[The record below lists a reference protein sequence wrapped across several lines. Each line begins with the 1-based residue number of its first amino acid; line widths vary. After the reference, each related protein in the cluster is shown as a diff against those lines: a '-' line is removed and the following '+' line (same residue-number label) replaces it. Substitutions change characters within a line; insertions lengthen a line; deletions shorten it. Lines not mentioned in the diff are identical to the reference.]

1 MTRVRA
7 PRCCLATVACALGV
21 TVLLA
26 SPGGAGGTANANGSS
41 SGTTGSGHTTT
52 TTHATHPAHPKLDQ
66 VGHVSFWECPAK
78 TTEMLVAVNT
88 LTLHRGATL
97 NVSFT
102 VRNVGTA
109 SCNYTAPYASVAPG
123 PTRGMLEAGPC
134 GSVGFAIVG
143 PNHENVWPGN
153 EVVNCPALGFAQ
165 LAPGATVS
173 GTGTWDQRKPNS
185 TSRVRTGRYGLVVDD
200 THFSF
205 PLRLVTP

>member
-1 MTRVRA
+1 MTRARA
-7 PRCCLATVACALGV
+7 LRRCLTTVACALGV
-21 TVLLA
+21 TIVLA
-26 SPGGAGGTANANGSS
+26 VPGAAGATGNANGSS
-41 SGTTGSGHTTT
+41 GKAGSGHANHA
-52 TTHATHPAHPKLDQ
+52 THATHATQVKLDQ

-123 PTRGMLEAGPC
+123 PTASTLQAGPC

-143 PNHENVWPGN
+143 PNRQNVWPGN

-185 TSRVRTGRYGLVVDD
+185 TSRVPPGRYRLVVDD